1 MDALIVVLLVVFAFL
16 GAPLFAVFGAASLI
30 LFQQEGSIVS
40 VTTDVFSERF
50 SESPMLVTLPL
61 FTFAGYLLA
70 ESGAPTRIV
79 RLSKA
84 FFGWL
89 PGGLAMVCIV
99 GSAWFTIFTGGSG
112 ITIVAIGGLLLPAL
126 LKEGYPKLFSLGL
139 VTTGGSLGLI
149 FPPSVPLVLYA
160 VVAQILIDKVF
171 LAGIVPGALTV
182 LMMMGYAAIIG
193 WRNKPAETRGSL
205 GMAILRLL
213 AFISVGWFAI
223 AIYKLATD
231 KEARAAAWE
240 GKWELMIPVVLL
252 FALWAGSISE
262 AAAVVAL
269 YALFIEVVI
278 YRDINIFRDLPR
290 VIKESMTM
298 LGAILAILVTA
309 LGFTGYLIDAQVPQQ
324 MVIWI
329 SGITDSPIVFL
340 IALNLLLLVVG
351 MLMDIFTAIVVVVPL
366 LTLPACAS
374 LAHHFGIDD
383 YHLAIIFLLNLEIGY
398 LTPPVGLNLFIS
410 SFRFKQPVTTLY
422 RAVLPFIGVLVAAL
436 LLTTYV
442 PFLSTWLSSS
452 PGDVDRC
459 EEEGAGG
466 DIDPLGAEGDPMPDD
481 LGGPT
486 LDDLGGDD
494 LPLDDLEGETL
505 DDLAPPSEGETLDD
519 LAPPSEG
526 ETLDDLA
533 PPSEGETLDDL

>member
-1 MDALIVVLLVVFAFL
+1 MDALVVVLLVVFAFL

-126 LKEGYPKLFSLGL
+126 LKEGYPKNFSLGL

-171 LAGIVPGALTV
+171 LAGIIPGALTV

-205 GMAILRLL
+205 GMAILRLML
-213 AFISVGWFAI
+213 FITVGWFAI
-223 AIYKLATD
+223 AIYKLVTD

-329 SGITDSPIVFL
+329 SGITDSPILFL

-351 MLMDIFTAIVVVVPL
+351 MLMDIFSAIVVVVPL
-366 LTLPACAS
+366 ILP
-374 LAHHFGIDD
+374 LADVYQIS
-383 YHLAIIFLLNLEIGY
+383 YVHLGVIFIANLELGY
-398 LTPPVGLNLFIS
+398 LHPPLGLNLLLAS
-410 SFRFKQPVTTLY
+410 YRFKKPVLEVTWATLPMLGIL
-422 RAVLPFIGVLVAAL
+422 AIGVLL
-436 LLTTYV
+436 ITYV
-442 PFLSTWLSSS
+442 PWLT
-452 PGDVDRC
+452 
-459 EEEGAGG
+459 EGVLRSMGR
-466 DIDPLGAEGDPMPDD
+466 L
-481 LGGPT
+481 
-486 LDDLGGDD
+486 
-494 LPLDDLEGETL
+494 
-505 DDLAPPSEGETLDD
+505 
-519 LAPPSEG
+519 
-526 ETLDDLA
+526 
-533 PPSEGETLDDL
+533 